1 MLELPGINYIILRL
15 VGLNA
20 SAKAIHK
27 LSIKPDSNYKPC
39 FIHWSGAFLL
49 YLISTIFMSDTTPQV
64 SSPYAQFKI
73 SDEERKIM
81 EEEYEHLRKL
91 LEDPDCPF

>member
-1 MLELPGINYIILRL
+1 
-15 VGLNA
+15 
-20 SAKAIHK
+20 
-27 LSIKPDSNYKPC
+27 
-39 FIHWSGAFLL
+39 LL
-49 YLISTIFMSDTTPQV
+49 HLISTIFMSDTTPQV

-81 EEEYEHLRKL
+81 EEEYEHLQKL

>member
-1 MLELPGINYIILRL
+1 MP
-15 VGLNA
+15 
-20 SAKAIHK
+20 
-27 LSIKPDSNYKPC
+27 
-39 FIHWSGAFLL
+39 
-49 YLISTIFMSDTTPQV
+49 DTTSQV
-64 SSPYAQFKI
+64 SSPYAEFKI